1 MSFLSFF
8 CLSKTENGSM
18 SCVPTAQQNKSLA
31 FIENARLSSLSEDYR
46 KDVLAILADGFEL
59 LQNIYISKVN
69 YVLLSTKLFSHFLH
83 IIDIDCYSFNQ
94 ITCFFFRY
102 GT

>member
-31 FIENARLSSLSEDYR
+31 SVENARLSSLSEDYR
-46 KDVLAILADGFEL
+46 KDVLAILADGFEPL
-59 LQNIYISKVN
+59 YEFFYII
-69 YVLLSTKLFSHFLH
+69 HFLNILNKYG
-83 IIDIDCYSFNQ
+83 IILLIISG
-94 ITCFFFRY
+94 I
-102 GT
+102 